1 MSQSDSALLS
11 TVDFSTYAEIE
22 INSYNFT
29 GRLYKFK
36 TGSCN
41 SPSIYPTL
49 LC

>member
-11 TVDFSTYAEIE
+11 TVEFNTYAEIE
-22 INSYNFT
+22 FNSYQFP
-29 GRLYKFK
+29 GCSYKFK